1 MNIDREASAMLPI
14 SNLSDLL
21 METKCDFDVDKENKR
36 IFCGIG
42 FQMFLNNNLTSFLKC
57 IFRKNKKN
65 KN

>member
-42 FQMFLNNNLTSFLKC
+42 FQMFLN
-57 IFRKNKKN
+57 
-65 KN
+65 